1 MTPLVFQAFSDEMV
15 KLSALQPSA
24 PQQYATTSTQRS
36 LQALTSPKKSEEK
49 KKPGFFKRNFGGA
62 MGAMGAAGGLLAAGA
77 LASKPGAAKKFLGN
91 VSAAAKNPVQA
102 MRRGMNTGASFVG
115 KGADEFSQQAAQSK
129 RVEMMNEALQD
140 ALSGTATQHDA
151 LREGAGAARRGG
163 WASAGERSSGG
174 LRSWLKGEKGFE
186 ASSGLQRDIKAIQE
200 AQKAGR
206 VDYKDIESVYRRI
219 GQEAADQGVNL
230 RGGLTTYLP
239 GERTVEV
246 GGAVIGGLGGALP
259 STDEYGNQRGVAER
273 LARGAVG
280 AGLTAGTAHLLGGR
294 NLGLSKS
301 NVFNPVLKKI
311 NPSLM
316 SQRSALSQKMLVPAA
331 AGLAMAPIEGAAGDI
346 AGGAGSLVDRAF
358 GQGGEQS

>member
-1 MTPLVFQAFSDEMV
+1 MMNTLVFQAFSDEMV
-15 KLSALQPSA
+15 KLSALQPVKPVA
-24 PQQYATTSTQRS
+24 TAQPQPQQEQ
-36 LQALTSPKKSEEK
+36 
-49 KKPGFFKRNFGGA
+49 KKPGFFKRNFGGT
-62 MGAMGAAGGLLAAGA
+62 MGVMGAAGGLLAAGA

-102 MRRGMNTGASFVG
+102 MRRGMNTGANFVG

-140 ALSGTATQHDA
+140 ALSGTATQHDV

-186 ASSGLQRDIKAIQE
+186 ASAELQRDIKAIQK
-200 AQKAGR
+200 AQQEAGR

-219 GQEAADQGVNL
+219 GQEAADQGVNM

-239 GERTVEV
+239 GERAMEV
-246 GGAVIGGLGGALP
+246 GGAVVGGLGGALP
-259 STDEYGNQRGVAER
+259 STDEYGNERGVAER
-273 LARGAVG
+273 LARGVTG

-301 NVFNPVLKKI
+301 NVFNPILKKI

-331 AGLAMAPIEGAAGDI
+331 AGLAMAPIESAAGDI

-358 GQGGEQS
+358 GQSGEQS